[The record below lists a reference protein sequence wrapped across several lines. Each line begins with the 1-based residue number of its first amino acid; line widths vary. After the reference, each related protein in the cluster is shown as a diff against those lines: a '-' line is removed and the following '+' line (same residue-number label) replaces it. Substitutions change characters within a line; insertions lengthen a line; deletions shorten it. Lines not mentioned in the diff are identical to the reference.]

1 MLWTLLS
8 IAAAFSELIAF
19 LSADWLVGFPRVP
32 DSAPEAS
39 TEAYR
44 PTLGL
49 FGRCAFVGRVM
60 CGPYALTF
68 NEIASGFWKAAAIF
82 LATGILLLSAVAFTS
97 IFTICFQSIMRKSIF
112 NVCGLLQ
119 GIAGTQ
125 TNTYTNAAAVREVLF
140 MHSPVY
146 LLYTW
151 GIKSSVN
158 QRQFRVVHWVQCQP
172 VKCSVMF
179 RKMVMSC
186 PKVKSIFMHEVFM
199 AYSERSQV
207 MELVKSIFWIRHEFR
222 LLKSPA
228 CRSCLSFPDFSVKAV
243 RDRHCTPNANDRQTV
258 RQFYKLYCKEG
269 DVTPDLPAV

>member
-1 MLWTLLS
+1 MQLETNRTFSVCVCRRETALISLSTRMQEKRRRGRRRKKKEKAKRTTGLLYLQKRKPKGRQESLKVVIWGTTWSGWFTLNFFSCSCSSSLSRTCTLFYSGLLIHTPTDIIMCHVIVTCRSMLWTLLS

-19 LSADWLVGFPRVP
+19 LSTDWLVGFPRVP
-32 DSAPEAS
+32 DTAPEAS

-49 FGRCAFVGRVM
+49 FGRCVFVGRVM

-125 TNTYTNAAAVREVLF
+125 HAYTHIKQLQGRF
-140 MHSPVY
+140 CSPTHIHS
-146 LLYTW
+146 
-151 GIKSSVN
+151 
-158 QRQFRVVHWVQCQP
+158 VHQW
-172 VKCSVMF
+172 
-179 RKMVMSC
+179 
-186 PKVKSIFMHEVFM
+186 
-199 AYSERSQV
+199 
-207 MELVKSIFWIRHEFR
+207 
-222 LLKSPA
+222 
-228 CRSCLSFPDFSVKAV
+228 D
-243 RDRHCTPNANDRQTV
+243 
-258 RQFYKLYCKEG
+258 
-269 DVTPDLPAV
+269 